1 MIDNYTMNPGLVTLS
16 ISEAF
21 REGGISPEFLPTIIK
36 SRSNG
41 KVKFALS
48 EKKDCYYTVTL
59 HGCSCDQFIS
69 GMYPC
74 PHQIRGWVGDVRE
87 LAKLEERR
95 EQEQESLKKEKEEEE
110 LLKIEEPEKYVKMKQ
125 EKERLKQERLK
136 REMQEQERLKQER
149 LKREEE
155 QELLTRLTQER
166 IKRDIENQERW
177 KREDEERL
185 VRRQIEQKKELQERL
200 EEIARSTTSNLTSP
214 KEKAR
219 FLDNSKKKLDKSS
232 IKPGDMMTL

>member
-136 REMQEQERLKQER
+136 RE
-149 LKREEE
+149 EE